1 MDPRQLEQTI
11 QTLETALQQQ
21 PENLEAMRALAKAY
35 LQHGDFHPRAVQLYE
50 RISDEIPEDITIQQA
65 LSIGYLIQ
73 QSSELAIDAQDPA
86 RVDQTAVQRNIAKL
100 RKFHKQF
107 PASPQLCKALADLLL
122 FAGQISDSI
131 EMYKAALERSYPVPG
146 ELVQVFQCVAT
157 HFSFSAQE
165 LLFFAELYYSSG
177 LYPRAKKLLRAL
189 INKGFRHS
197 DALEMLTNVLILE
210 LERMPAEA
218 NSNDLGA
225 EIASLYMERGNREKA
240 LEFLKDVD
248 LQNLRS
254 YTCIKK
260 IAKALIDLED
270 YRQAFDYLSKIPLDN
285 DAKSLINEITLR
297 LEQRGELDTAVYLLQ
312 FINDNDILIKE
323 AAQLKEQELEVSTQ
337 LELADL
343 HLRNKRYRK
352 ALKCFMAVLRL
363 GYKDMS
369 EIAERIE
376 ELVAC
381 VEEVSTVDL
390 IFLGKLF
397 LTHKKLHRAVHFLER
412 ALAQDSGNREVI
424 DNLRN
429 IYDEILSANPNLA
442 EIRLKSGDLHM
453 LCDNVEEAIADY
465 REAAN
470 SAEVSLRANK
480 KLAHAFLQSGD
491 SMLALEKYKSC
502 SLEAE
507 DLDSLYELLNR
518 LFKDGLLREALDTAT
533 IIYEID
539 TSYRD
544 IEAQIT
550 VLSKRMKAEQ
560 PSTSP
565 VDVKMQELIGDHA
578 VGRYKY
584 LEKIGGGGM
593 GVVHKVLDL
602 KNNVTVAMKILR
614 EGLSSS
620 GKAIDRFF
628 REARIAATLNHKN
641 IVNIYDYNIS
651 HIHGQS
657 FISMEY
663 VEGPSLR
670 EIIENKFSESLSIQI
685 EDVVEVLHY
694 MSQLCDA
701 LDIAHKKGI
710 IHRDIKP
717 DNIMVTR
724 AAAVKI
730 TDFGIV
736 HIEEAS
742 FTPTGALIGTPR
754 YMSPEQ
760 VHGGRIDS
768 RADIYSVGIILYEF
782 LVGSPPFISGDIA
795 YQQVNVIPPR
805 PHEISSVIPEEVDE
819 VIMKCLEKNP
829 SDRYQS
835 AMELKKALDTA
846 LKNLGGYQADVSTH
860 GDSPAPIDSELDS
873 PS

>member
-11 QTLETALQQQ
+11 QTLETALKQH
-21 PENLEAMRALAKAY
+21 PENLEAMRALAEAY

-50 RISDEIPEDITIQQA
+50 RISDEIPEDIAIQQA

-73 QSSELAIDAQDPA
+73 QSSELAVDAQDPA
-86 RVDQTAVQRNIAKL
+86 HVDQTAVQRNIAKL

-107 PASPQLCKALADLLL
+107 PGSPQLCKALADLLL

-131 EMYKAALERSYPVPG
+131 EMYKAALERHHPVPG
-146 ELVQVFQCVAT
+146 ELLQVFQCVAT

-177 LYPRAKKLLRAL
+177 LYLKAKKLLRAL

-210 LERMPAEA
+210 LERTSAEA
-218 NSNDLGA
+218 SSNDLRA
-225 EIASLYMERGNREKA
+225 EIASLYMERGNRDKT

-254 YTCIKK
+254 YTGIKK
-260 IAKALIDLED
+260 IAKALIELED

-285 DAKSLINEITLR
+285 DAKTLINEITLR

-312 FINDNDILIKE
+312 FINDNDILMKE
-323 AAQLKEQELEVSTQ
+323 AAQLKEQELEISTQ
-337 LELADL
+337 LELVDL
-343 HLRNKRYRK
+343 HLRNKRYPK
-352 ALKCFMAVLRL
+352 ALKCLIAVLRL
-363 GYKDMS
+363 GYEDMS

-376 ELVAC
+376 ELVSY
-381 VEEVSTVDL
+381 VDEVSTVDL

-412 ALAQDSGNREVI
+412 ALAQDPGNRDVM
-424 DNLRN
+424 DSLRN

-442 EIRLKSGDLHM
+442 EIRIKSGELHM
-453 LCDNVEEAIADY
+453 LYGNFEEAIADY
-465 REAAN
+465 REAAS

-502 SLEAE
+502 LLETE
-507 DLDSLYELLNR
+507 DLDNLYELLNR
-518 LFKDGLLREALDTAT
+518 LFNDGLMREALDTAT

-539 TSYRD
+539 PSYRD

-550 VLSKRMKAEQ
+550 VLSKRMTAEQ
-560 PSTSP
+560 PSTS
-565 VDVKMQELIGDHA
+565 VDAKMQELIGDHA
-578 VGRYKY
+578 IGRYKY

-641 IVNIYDYNIS
+641 IVNIFDYNIS

-657 FISMEY
+657 YISMEY

-670 EIIENKFSESLSIQI
+670 EILEDKFSESISIQI
-685 EDVVEVLHY
+685 EDVVEALHY

-701 LDIAHKKGI
+701 LDTTHKKGI

-717 DNIMVTR
+717 DNVMVTHN
-724 AAAVKI
+724 ATVKI

-760 VHGGRIDS
+760 VHGGRIDP
-768 RADIYSVGIILYEF
+768 RADIYSVGIILYEL

-805 PHEISSVIPEEVDE
+805 PHDISSVIPEEVDE
-819 VIMKCLEKNP
+819 LIMKCLEKNP
-829 SDRYQS
+829 SDRYQT
-835 AMELKKALDTA
+835 AMELKNALDTA
-846 LKNLGGYQADVSTH
+846 LKTLGGYRADVSTH

>member
-11 QTLETALQQQ
+11 QALEATVQQQ
-21 PENLEAMRALAKAY
+21 PEDLEAMRALAEAY
-35 LQHGDFHPRAVQLYE
+35 FQHGDFHPRAVQLYE
-50 RISDEIPEDITIQQA
+50 RISDAIPEDVTIQKA
-65 LSIGYLIQ
+65 LSIGYLVQ
-73 QSSELAIDAQDPA
+73 QSSELAIGAEDMAH
-86 RVDQTAVQRNIAKL
+86 VDQAAIQRNIAKL
-100 RKFHKQF
+100 QKFRQQY
-107 PASPQLCKALADLLL
+107 PNSPQLCKALADLLL
-122 FAGQISDSI
+122 FTGQISDSI
-131 EMYKAALERSYPVPG
+131 EMYKAALEHGYPIPG
-146 ELVQVFQCVAT
+146 DLLQVFQCVAT
-157 HFSFSAQE
+157 RFSFSAQE
-165 LLFFAELYYSSG
+165 ILFFAELYYTCG

-189 INKGFRHS
+189 INKGFRHE

-218 NSNDLGA
+218 NSNDLRA
-225 EIASLYMERGNREKA
+225 EIASLYMERGNRDKA
-240 LEFLKDVD
+240 VEFLKDVD

-254 YTCIKK
+254 YICIKK

-285 DAKSLINEITLR
+285 DAKCLINEITLR

-323 AAQLKEQELEVSTQ
+323 AAQMKEQELEISTQ

-343 HLRNKRYRK
+343 HLRNKRYAK
-352 ALKCFMAVLRL
+352 ALKCFTAVLRL

-369 EIAERIE
+369 EITERID
-376 ELVAC
+376 ELVAS
-381 VEEVSTVDL
+381 VDDVSTVDL

-397 LTHKKLHRAVHFLER
+397 LTHKKLHRAVRFLER
-412 ALAQDSGNREVI
+412 ALEQDPANRDVI
-424 DNLRN
+424 DTLRS
-429 IYDEILSANPNLA
+429 IYNEILTSNPNLA
-442 EIRLKSGDLHM
+442 EIRIKSGDLHM
-453 LCDNVEEAIADY
+453 LCGNAEEAVADY
-465 REAAN
+465 REAAS

-480 KLAHAFLQSGD
+480 KLAHAFLLSGD
-491 SMLALEKYKSC
+491 VMLALEKYKSC
-502 SLEAE
+502 SLESE
-507 DLDSLYELLNR
+507 DLDNLYELLNH
-518 LFKDGLLREALDTAT
+518 LFNDGLLREALDTASM
-533 IIYEID
+533 IYEID
-539 TSYRD
+539 PSYRD
-544 IEAQIT
+544 VETQMS
-550 VLSKRMKAEQ
+550 VLSKRMRAEQ
-560 PSTSP
+560 PSAM
-565 VDVKMQELIGDHA
+565 VDTKMQELIGDHA
-578 VGRYKY
+578 IGRYKY
-584 LEKIGGGGM
+584 MEKIGGGGM
-593 GVVHKVLDL
+593 GVVHKVFDL

-657 FISMEY
+657 YISMEF
-663 VEGPSLR
+663 VEGASLR
-670 EIIENKFSESLSIQI
+670 EIIENKFSASPSVQI
-685 EDVVEVLHY
+685 EDVVEALHY

-701 LDIAHKKGI
+701 LDTAHKKGI

-724 AAAVKI
+724 NATVKI

-760 VHGGRIDS
+760 VHGGRIDA
-768 RADIYSVGIILYEF
+768 RADIYSVGIILYEL

-805 PHEISSVIPEEVDE
+805 PHEISPVVTEEVDE
-819 VIMKCLEKNP
+819 IIMKCLEKNP
-829 SDRYQS
+829 SDRYQT
-835 AMELKKALDTA
+835 AMELKKSLDTV
-846 LKNLGGYQADVSTH
+846 LKSLGGYQPDVSTH
-860 GDSPAPIDSELDS
+860 GDSPASVDSELDS